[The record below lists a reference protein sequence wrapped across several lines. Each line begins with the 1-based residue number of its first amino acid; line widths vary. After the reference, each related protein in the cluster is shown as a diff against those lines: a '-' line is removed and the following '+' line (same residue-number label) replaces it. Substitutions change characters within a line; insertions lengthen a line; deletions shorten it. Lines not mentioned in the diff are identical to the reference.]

1 MSGCDNLGGHI
12 TRSVI
17 YLLFMLLYIPALA
30 LANANGYTSVEENT
44 QDEVAL
50 IWDAYGFSQIP
61 IDAQTG
67 KMKVITTGD
76 EEAFSVPKVIT
87 WEDVQ

>member
-1 MSGCDNLGGHI
+1 MRYSNPDMKDYAWAIPMWVLDCKYI
-12 TRSVI
+12 TEENRET
-17 YLLFMLLYIPALA
+17 AD
-30 LANANGYTSVEENT
+30 SVEENT

-67 KMKVITTGD
+67 KMKIITTGD
-76 EEAFSVPKVIT
+76 EETFSVPKVTT

>member
-1 MSGCDNLGGHI
+1 MKDYAWAIPMWVLDCKYI
-12 TRSVI
+12 TEENRET
-17 YLLFMLLYIPALA
+17 AD
-30 LANANGYTSVEENT
+30 SVEENML
-44 QDEVAL
+44 DEATV

-67 KMKVITTGD
+67 EMKIITTGD
-76 EEAFSVPKVIT
+76 EETFSVPKVIT